1 VFDAQWR
8 SWGHFL
14 GSASTSGKLGMLGMT
29 LTFKIKKNLLFFFI
43 AINTREKIVEITV
56 LSFNL
61 EKLTNKYFGSL
72 KNMFYRFLKKK
83 IFFQKNKKKVLN

>member
-1 VFDAQWR
+1 MSSDKTADE
-8 SWGHFL
+8 HFPAKR
-14 GSASTSGKLGMLGMT
+14 GRKLGMT
-29 LTFKIKKNLLFFFI
+29 LTFKMKKNLLFFFI
-43 AINTREKIVEITV
+43 TINTREKIVEITV

-83 IFFQKNKKKVLN
+83 KFFSKKKKNKKKKKVVS